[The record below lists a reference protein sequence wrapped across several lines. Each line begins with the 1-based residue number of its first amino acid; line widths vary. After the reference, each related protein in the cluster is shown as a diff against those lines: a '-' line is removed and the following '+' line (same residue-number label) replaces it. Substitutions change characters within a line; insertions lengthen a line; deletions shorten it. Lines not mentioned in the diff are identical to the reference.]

1 MEASRS
7 DLFERLSAMSYDRRT
22 EQQKSFSPGIIRQQ
36 GEPCSTCTTRRRPM
50 AGKISIIPEE
60 LGLPHTVMSVNIRAG
75 EQFKPEFLSI
85 SPNNRI
91 PAIVVHAPAVNCEE
105 RSEAI
110 HSSFSR
116 WRGIASLRSQ

>member
-1 MEASRS
+1 
-7 DLFERLSAMSYDRRT
+7 
-22 EQQKSFSPGIIRQQ
+22 
-36 GEPCSTCTTRRRPM
+36 M

-105 RSEAI
+105 RSNPFFLFTVAWDC
-110 HSSFSR
+110 F
-116 WRGIASLRSQ
+116 ASLAMTV